1 MKREGGG
8 KETPTGGMRECIPP
22 GWPWSR
28 PQGRR
33 PLVAPGPKRKR
44 LPVVVQSSSERMMVQ
59 TSVRSSV
66 GYTTAIR
73 LRFCSPRWNSKRR
86 AWPPALGEGFPEPVG
101 DARGQV
107 ESGATPDGR
116 RDVMQDPSADLLCAR
131 AHEVPSKPAV
141 EVDAAFHGSPSPPAS
156 RGNFAIV
163 ILNFKT
169 TTCLAVIFAFSPL
182 PAAGA

>member
-1 MKREGGG
+1 
-8 KETPTGGMRECIPP
+8 
-22 GWPWSR
+22 
-28 PQGRR
+28 
-33 PLVAPGPKRKR
+33 
-44 LPVVVQSSSERMMVQ
+44 
-59 TSVRSSV
+59 
-66 GYTTAIR
+66 
-73 LRFCSPRWNSKRR
+73 
-86 AWPPALGEGFPEPVG
+86 
-101 DARGQV
+101 
-107 ESGATPDGR
+107 
-116 RDVMQDPSADLLCAR
+116 MQDPSADLLCAR